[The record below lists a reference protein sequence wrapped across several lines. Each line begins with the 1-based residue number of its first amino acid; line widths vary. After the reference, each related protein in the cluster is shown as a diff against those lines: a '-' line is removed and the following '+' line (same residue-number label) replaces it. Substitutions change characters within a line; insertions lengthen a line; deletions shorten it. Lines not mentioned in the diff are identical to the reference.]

1 MTSVNPYLLWWSDAL
16 LFVELVGALFG
27 LAVQAEALLKGLL
40 FQHQSGAQPQFVSLP
55 KVLQHTGPDGD
66 KRHTLGHGLHEAA
79 EGTGRAVPLSL
90 VAPTAQERTHLT

>member
-27 LAVQAEALLKGLL
+27 LAVKAEALLKGLL
-40 FQHQSGAQPQFVSLP
+40 FQHQSGAQPQIVSLP
-55 KVLQHTGPDGD
+55 QVLQHTGPDGD
-66 KRHTLGHGLHEAA
+66 RGHTLGHCLHEAVK
-79 EGTGRAVPLSL
+79 GTGLAVPLSL